1 MKFRIATAI
10 AVVTLTSVGTAGA
23 AAPSSTVDRI
33 QILVFATPLDQ
44 FLDLARRP
52 SDRAL
57 DWSSDL
63 CSAPLIGSTGRSFD
77 FSGPCRRHDFAYRNF
92 KKADQERIC
101 RTPPTGGPCRP
112 VNVPTGR
119 WWNSAIR
126 HRIDRQFLAD
136 MLLHCSSRSGAT
148 KLSCQTWAQ
157 IFYRSVRVAG
167 GP

>member
-1 MKFRIATAI
+1 MRCRIAAAI
-10 AVVTLTSVGTAGA
+10 AAVTLTSVGTAGA
-23 AAPSSTVDRI
+23 ATPSSTVDRI

-44 FLDLARRP
+44 FLDRARHSP
-52 SDRAL
+52 DRDL
-57 DWSSDL
+57 DWSTDW
-63 CSAPLIGSTGRSFD
+63 CSAPLIGSSGRSFD

-92 KKADQERIC
+92 KRADQDRIC

-112 VNVPTGR
+112 LMVPSGR
-119 WWNSAIR
+119 WWNSPIR

-136 MLLHCSSRSGAT
+136 MLVHCSTRSGTA
-148 KLSCQTWAQ
+148 KISCQAWAQ